1 MTFREI
7 YLLGGSEELGLE
19 ARRTV
24 GDQDRS
30 PSRGISVC
38 GPVGA
43 SGSCEEK
50 DVVFP
55 GDGSSPSSHESRNQT
70 DPRLSYEVKISVSF
84 ITDKAKWETLAYV
97 HDQSQA
103 S

>member
-19 ARRTV
+19 VRRPA

-30 PSRGISVC
+30 PSRGLCVC

-50 DVVFP
+50 DVGFP
-55 GDGSSPSSHESRNQT
+55 GDGSTPSSRESRRQT
-70 DPRLSYEVKISVSF
+70 DTRLS
-84 ITDKAKWETLAYV
+84 
-97 HDQSQA
+97 
-103 S
+103 

>member
-19 ARRTV
+19 VGRPA

-30 PSRGISVC
+30 PSRGICVC
-38 GPVGA
+38 GLAHA

-50 DVVFP
+50 RTLIFF
-55 GDGSSPSSHESRNQT
+55 GDGGTPSSHENRRQT
-70 DPRLSYEVKISVSF
+70 DTRLSYEEEIPVSF
-84 ITDKAKWETLAYV
+84 LTDKAKRGTLAYV
-97 HDQSQA
+97 HD
-103 S
+103 